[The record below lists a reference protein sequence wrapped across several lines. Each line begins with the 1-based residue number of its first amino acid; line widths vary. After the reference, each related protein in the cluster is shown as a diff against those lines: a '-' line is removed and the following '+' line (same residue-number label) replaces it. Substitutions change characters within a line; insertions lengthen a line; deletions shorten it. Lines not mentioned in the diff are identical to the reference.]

1 MVKRSASRID
11 ASKAG
16 VAIVVVV
23 ERNVCSHAIDERAR
37 APRLFVVLRTSHDYS
52 IALPNEKYEQF
63 VLRKILVA
71 VIECTHNWN

>member
-1 MVKRSASRID
+1 MVVKRSASRID

-23 ERNVCSHAIDERAR
+23 ERNVCSHAIDKRAR
-37 APRLFVVLRTSHDYS
+37 TPRLFVVPRTSHDYS

-71 VIECTHNWN
+71 VIECTHN